1 MVIKYGGGNFM
12 KFIFG
17 KNKLLLIATILM
29 SILFS
34 FISVGAAII
43 LENILDAVIAQDWPL
58 FRTMLIVVP
67 VYLVVTGIVMV
78 LSGLLT
84 KKLIAKTVQGLR
96 TDAYGGILSRDP
108 ENFASVNTADY
119 ISALTNDVKT
129 VEENALIPFL
139 QSIQYILVFL
149 VTVAALFYY
158 SPVIAGL
165 MFICLIVMY
174 LAPASFGKAISKGQG
189 RLSGNFAMF
198 TAGLKDQLSGY
209 DVIRSF
215 QLTDHVSQTFRVNN
229 DRLTGAKYMVDR
241 LTSVS
246 EGVAQMLAMGIQFLI
261 MLVSGY
267 MVLQGNMTAG
277 VLLALI
283 QLSGTFVQPV
293 AVIMQSMSQIQG
305 AKPVIDRV
313 LSLGQK
319 QPSAFNGTETPVYH
333 ENIELREVS
342 FGYKPEQLVLNE
354 VSLTFEKNKKYAIIG
369 ASGSGK
375 STLIKLLS
383 ANHGGY
389 TGRIAIDGKDIR
401 SAQLDELLAKISVIH
416 QNVYM
421 FDESIEENITLH
433 RTFSQ
438 EEWVRAITVSGVG
451 LFLPQ
456 MENGTETL
464 VGENGANL
472 SGGQRQRIAVAR
484 AIIQKKP
491 ILILDE
497 GTSAVDLQTAYD
509 IETALL
515 DISDLTMLTITHN
528 LNPELLRQYDQI
540 VYIENGQVAA
550 MGDYETLLHN
560 NTQFC
565 QFLQIQKK
573 GVI

>member
-1 MVIKYGGGNFM
+1 MVIKYRGGNFM

-96 TDAYGGILSRDP
+96 ADAYGGILSRDP

-129 VEENALIPFL
+129 VEENVLIPFL
-139 QSIQYILVFL
+139 QSIQYILVSL

>member
-1 MVIKYGGGNFM
+1 
-12 KFIFG
+12 
-17 KNKLLLIATILM
+17 
-29 SILFS
+29 
-34 FISVGAAII
+34 
-43 LENILDAVIAQDWPL
+43 
-58 FRTMLIVVP
+58 MLIVVP

-96 TDAYGGILSRDP
+96 ADAYGGILSRDP

-129 VEENALIPFL
+129 VEENVLIPFL

>member
-1 MVIKYGGGNFM
+1 M

-96 TDAYGGILSRDP
+96 ADAYGGILSRDP

-129 VEENALIPFL
+129 VEENVLIPFL

-174 LAPASFGKAISKGQG
+174 LVPASFGKAISKGQG

-550 MGDYETLLHN
+550 MGEYETLLHN

>member
-1 MVIKYGGGNFM
+1 M
-12 KFIFG
+12 KFIFR
-17 KNKLLLIATILM
+17 KNKLLLISTILM

-34 FISVGAAII
+34 IISVGAAII

-58 FRTMLIVVP
+58 FRTMLFAVP
-67 VYLVVTGIVMV
+67 VYLVVTGIVMI

-84 KKLIAKTVQGLR
+84 KKLIAKTVQNLR
-96 TDAYGGILSRDP
+96 REAYDGILSRDP
-108 ENFASVNTADY
+108 ESFASVNTADY

-129 VEENALIPFL
+129 VEETALIPFL
-139 QSIQYILVFL
+139 QSIQYILVFFA
-149 VTVAALFYY
+149 TVAALFYY
-158 SPVIAGL
+158 SPIIAGL
-165 MFICLIVMY
+165 MFVCLIVMY
-174 LAPASFGKAISKGQG
+174 LVPASFGKAISKGQVQ
-189 RLSGNFAMF
+189 LSGNFALF

-215 QLTDHVSQTFRVNN
+215 QLTDNVSKAFNANN
-229 DRLTGAKYMVDR
+229 DSLTGTKYIVDR

-246 EGVAQMLAMGIQFLI
+246 EGVAQTLAAGIQFMI

-283 QLSGTFVQPV
+283 QLSGSFVQPV
-293 AVIMQSMSQIQG
+293 AVIMQCMSQIQG

-313 LSLGQK
+313 ISLGQK
-319 QPSAFNGTETPVYH
+319 QPSAFSGTEVPVYH
-333 ENIELREVS
+333 ENIELRDVS

-383 ANHGGY
+383 ANYGGY
-389 TGRIAIDGKDIR
+389 TGRITMDDKDIR

-433 RTFSQ
+433 RTFSH
-438 EEWVRAITVSGVG
+438 EEWERAITVSGVG
-451 LFLPQ
+451 RFLPQ
-456 MENGTETL
+456 MENGIETL

-472 SGGQRQRIAVAR
+472 SGGQRQRVAVAR

-497 GTSAVDLQTAYD
+497 GTSAVDSQTAYD

-540 VYIENGQVAA
+540 VYIEEGQVAA
-550 MGDYETLLHN
+550 MGEYETLIHN

-565 QFLQIQKK
+565 EFLQIQKK
-573 GVI
+573 EAI

>member
-1 MVIKYGGGNFM
+1 M

-96 TDAYGGILSRDP
+96 ADAYGGILSRDP

-129 VEENALIPFL
+129 VEENVLIPFL

-333 ENIELREVS
+333 ENIEFRDVS

-354 VSLTFEKNKKYAIIG
+354 ISLTFEKNKKYAIIG

>member
-1 MVIKYGGGNFM
+1 MI
-12 KFIFG
+12 FIFA
-17 KNKLLLIATILM
+17 KNKLLLTVTIFM

-34 FISVGAAII
+34 IVSVGAAII
-43 LENILDAVIAQDWPL
+43 LENILDAVIAQDWTL
-58 FRTMLIVVP
+58 FCTMLFVVP
-67 VYLVVTGIVMV
+67 VYLVVTGLIMV
-78 LSGLLT
+78 ISGLLS

-96 TDAYGGILSRDP
+96 ADAYGGILSRDP
-108 ENFASVNTADY
+108 ESFASVNTADY
-119 ISALTNDVKT
+119 ISALTNDIKT

-139 QSIQYILVFL
+139 QTIQYILVFL

-158 SPVIAGL
+158 SPIIAGL
-165 MFICLIVMY
+165 MFVCLIVMY
-174 LAPASFGKAISKGQG
+174 LVPASFGKAISKGQG
-189 RLSGNFAMF
+189 RLSGNFALF

-215 QLTDHVSQTFRVNN
+215 QLTDNVSKTFNANN
-229 DRLTGAKYMVDR
+229 DSLTDAKYTVDK

-246 EGVAQMLAMGIQFLI
+246 EGFAQTLAMGIQFLI

-283 QLSGTFVQPV
+283 QLSGCFVQPV
-293 AVIMQSMSQIQG
+293 AVIMQNMSIIQG
-305 AKPVIDRV
+305 AKPVIDRII
-313 LSLGQK
+313 SLGLK
-319 QPSAFNGTETPVYH
+319 QPSAFNGTKTPVYH
-333 ENIELREVS
+333 EKIELHDVS
-342 FGYKPEQLVLNE
+342 FGYKPGQPVLNGI
-354 VSLTFEKNKKYAIIG
+354 SLTFEKNKKYAIIG

-383 ANHGGY
+383 ANYGDY
-389 TGRIAIDGKDIR
+389 TGQITMDGMDIR
-401 SAQLDELLAKISVIH
+401 STQLDELLAKISVIH

-438 EEWVRAITVSGVG
+438 EEWERAITVSGVG
-451 LFLPQ
+451 LFLAQ
-456 MENGTETL
+456 MENGIETL

-484 AIIQKKP
+484 SIIQKKP

-509 IETALL
+509 IETTLL

-540 VYIENGQVAA
+540 VYIENGQIAA
-550 MGDYETLLHN
+550 MGEYETLLH
-560 NTQFC
+560 TSQQFC
-565 QFLQIQKK
+565 EFQQLQKK
-573 GVI
+573 ETI

>member
-1 MVIKYGGGNFM
+1 M
-12 KFIFG
+12 KFIFR
-17 KNKLLLIATILM
+17 KNKLLLISTILM

-34 FISVGAAII
+34 IISVGAAII

-58 FRTMLIVVP
+58 FRTMLFAVP
-67 VYLVVTGIVMV
+67 VYLVVTGIVMI

-84 KKLIAKTVQGLR
+84 KKLIAKTVQNLR
-96 TDAYGGILSRDP
+96 REAYDGILSRDP
-108 ENFASVNTADY
+108 ESFASVNTADY

-129 VEENALIPFL
+129 VEETALIPFL
-139 QSIQYILVFL
+139 QSIQYILVFF
-149 VTVAALFYY
+149 VTVAVLFYY
-158 SPVIAGL
+158 SPIIAGL
-165 MFICLIVMY
+165 MFVCLIVMY
-174 LAPASFGKAISKGQG
+174 LVPASFGKAISKGQVQ
-189 RLSGNFAMF
+189 LSGNFALF

-215 QLTDHVSQTFRVNN
+215 QLTDNVSKAFNANN
-229 DRLTGAKYMVDR
+229 DSLTGTKYIVDR

-246 EGVAQMLAMGIQFLI
+246 EGVAQTLAAGIQFMI

-283 QLSGTFVQPV
+283 ELSGSFVQPV
-293 AVIMQSMSQIQG
+293 AVIMQCMSQIQG

-313 LSLGQK
+313 ISLGQK
-319 QPSAFNGTETPVYH
+319 QPSAFSGTEVPVYH
-333 ENIELREVS
+333 ENIELRDVS

-383 ANHGGY
+383 ANYGGY
-389 TGRIAIDGKDIR
+389 TGRITMDDKDIR

-433 RTFSQ
+433 RTFSH
-438 EEWVRAITVSGVG
+438 EEWERAVTVSGVG
-451 LFLPQ
+451 RFLPQ
-456 MENGTETL
+456 MENGIETL

-472 SGGQRQRIAVAR
+472 SGGQRQRVAVAR

-497 GTSAVDLQTAYD
+497 GTSAVDSQTAYD

-540 VYIENGQVAA
+540 VYIEEGQVAA
-550 MGDYETLLHN
+550 MGEYETLIHN

-565 QFLQIQKK
+565 EFLQIQKK
-573 GVI
+573 EAI

>member
-1 MVIKYGGGNFM
+1 M
-12 KFIFG
+12 KFIFK
-17 KNKLLLIATILM
+17 KNWRLLCATILM

-34 FISVGAAII
+34 FVSVGIAKI
-43 LENILDAVIAQDWPL
+43 LENILDAVTTQNWAL
-58 FRTMLIVVP
+58 FRTMLLVVP
-67 VYLVVTGIVMV
+67 VYLALTGLVMV

-84 KKLIAKTVQGLR
+84 KKFITKAVQDLR
-96 TDAYGGILSRDP
+96 AYAYNGILSRDP
-108 ENFASVNTADY
+108 ESFGAVNTADY

-129 VEENALIPFL
+129 IEESALIPLL

-165 MFICLIVMY
+165 MFLCLIVMY
-174 LAPASFGKAISKGQG
+174 LVPASFGKAISKGQK

-215 QLTDHVSQTFRVNN
+215 QLTENVSKSFNANN
-229 DRLTGAKYMVDR
+229 DTLTRAKYRVDR

-246 EGVAQMLAMGIQFLI
+246 EGVAQMLAIGIQFMI

-283 QLSGTFVQPV
+283 QLSGSFVQPV
-293 AVIMQSMSQIQG
+293 AVIIQNLSIMQG
-305 AKPVIDRV
+305 AKPVVERIIN
-313 LSLGQK
+313 LGEK
-319 QPSAFNGTETPVYH
+319 QPSAFSGTEMPVYQ
-333 ENIELREVS
+333 ENIEFRDVS
-342 FGYKPEQLVLNE
+342 FGYKPEQPVLKK

-383 ANHGGY
+383 ANYGGY
-389 TGRIAIDGKDIR
+389 TGQITMDGKDIR
-401 SAQLDELLAKISVIH
+401 SVQLDELLAKISVIH

-421 FDESIEENITLH
+421 FDETIEENITLH
-433 RTFSQ
+433 HPYSLD
-438 EEWVRAITVSGVG
+438 EWEKAIEVSGVG
-451 LFLPQ
+451 RFLPQ
-456 MENGTETL
+456 MEDDIRTP

-497 GTSAVDLQTAYD
+497 GTSAIDSQTAYD

-515 DISDLTMLTITHN
+515 GIPDLTMLTITHN
-528 LNPELLRQYDQI
+528 LNHELLRQYDQI
-540 VYIENGQVAA
+540 VYIENGQAAA
-550 MGDYETLLHN
+550 MGEYDALLR
-560 NTQFC
+560 TSRQFC
-565 QFLQIQKK
+565 GFLQIQKK
-573 GVI
+573 EAI

>member
-1 MVIKYGGGNFM
+1 
-12 KFIFG
+12 
-17 KNKLLLIATILM
+17 M

-34 FISVGAAII
+34 IISVGAAII

-58 FRTMLIVVP
+58 FRTMLFAVP
-67 VYLVVTGIVMV
+67 VYLVVTGIVMI

-84 KKLIAKTVQGLR
+84 KKLIAKTVQNLR
-96 TDAYGGILSRDP
+96 REAYDGILSRDP
-108 ENFASVNTADY
+108 ESFASVNTADY

-129 VEENALIPFL
+129 VEETALIPFL
-139 QSIQYILVFL
+139 QSIQYILVFF
-149 VTVAALFYY
+149 VTVAVLFYY
-158 SPVIAGL
+158 SPIIAGL
-165 MFICLIVMY
+165 MFVCLIVMY
-174 LAPASFGKAISKGQG
+174 LVPASFGKAISKGQVQ
-189 RLSGNFAMF
+189 LSGNFALF

-215 QLTDHVSQTFRVNN
+215 QLTDNVSKAFNANN
-229 DRLTGAKYMVDR
+229 DSLTGTKYIVDR

-246 EGVAQMLAMGIQFLI
+246 EGVAQTLAAGIQFMI

-283 QLSGTFVQPV
+283 ELSGSFVQPV
-293 AVIMQSMSQIQG
+293 AVIMQCMSQIQG

-313 LSLGQK
+313 ISLGQK
-319 QPSAFNGTETPVYH
+319 QPSAFSGTEVPVYH
-333 ENIELREVS
+333 ENIELRDVS

-383 ANHGGY
+383 ANYGGY
-389 TGRIAIDGKDIR
+389 TGRITMDDKDIR

-433 RTFSQ
+433 RTFSH
-438 EEWVRAITVSGVG
+438 EEWERAVTVSGVG
-451 LFLPQ
+451 RFLPQ
-456 MENGTETL
+456 MENGIETL

-472 SGGQRQRIAVAR
+472 SGGQRQRVAVAR

-497 GTSAVDLQTAYD
+497 GTSAVDSQTAYD

-540 VYIENGQVAA
+540 VYIEEGQVAA
-550 MGDYETLLHN
+550 MGEYETLIHN

-565 QFLQIQKK
+565 EFLQIQKK
-573 GVI
+573 EAI

>member
-1 MVIKYGGGNFM
+1 M

-96 TDAYGGILSRDP
+96 ADAYGGILSRDP

-129 VEENALIPFL
+129 VEENVLIPFL

>member
-1 MVIKYGGGNFM
+1 M
-12 KFIFG
+12 KFIFK
-17 KNKLLLIATILM
+17 KNWRLLCATILM

-34 FISVGAAII
+34 IVSVGIAKI
-43 LENILDAVIAQDWPL
+43 LENILDAVTTQNWAL
-58 FRTMLIVVP
+58 FRTMLFVVP
-67 VYLVVTGIVMV
+67 VYLALTGLVMV

-84 KKLIAKTVQGLR
+84 KKFITKAVQDLR
-96 TDAYGGILSRDP
+96 AYAYNGILSRDP
-108 ENFASVNTADY
+108 ESFGAVNTADY

-129 VEENALIPFL
+129 IEESALIPLL

-165 MFICLIVMY
+165 MFLCLIVMY
-174 LAPASFGKAISKGQG
+174 LVPASFGKAISKGQK

-215 QLTDHVSQTFRVNN
+215 QLTENVSKSFNANN
-229 DRLTGAKYMVDR
+229 DTLTRAKYRVDR

-246 EGVAQMLAMGIQFLI
+246 EGVAQMLAIGIQFMI

-267 MVLQGNMTAG
+267 MVLQSNMTAG

-283 QLSGTFVQPV
+283 QLSGSFVQPV
-293 AVIMQSMSQIQG
+293 AVIIQNLSIMQG
-305 AKPVIDRV
+305 AKPVVERIIN
-313 LSLGQK
+313 LGEK
-319 QPSAFNGTETPVYH
+319 QPSAFSGTEMPVYQ
-333 ENIELREVS
+333 ENIEFRDVS
-342 FGYKPEQLVLNE
+342 FGYKPEQPVLKK

-383 ANHGGY
+383 ANYGGY
-389 TGRIAIDGKDIR
+389 TGQITMDGKDIR
-401 SAQLDELLAKISVIH
+401 SVQLDELLAKTSVIH

-421 FDESIEENITLH
+421 FDETIEENITLH
-433 RTFSQ
+433 HPYSLD
-438 EEWVRAITVSGVG
+438 EWERAIKVSGVAR
-451 LFLPQ
+451 FLPQ
-456 MENGTETL
+456 MEDDIRTP

-497 GTSAVDLQTAYD
+497 GTSAIDSQTAYD

-515 DISDLTMLTITHN
+515 GIPDLTMLTITHN

-550 MGDYETLLHN
+550 MGEYEALLR
-560 NTQFC
+560 TSRQFC
-565 QFLQIQKK
+565 GFLQIQKK
-573 GVI
+573 EAI

>member
-1 MVIKYGGGNFM
+1 MYIKYQGDDFM
-12 KFIFG
+12 SFVFK
-17 KNKLLLIATILM
+17 KNRLLLIATILT

-34 FISVGAAII
+34 IVSVGAAII
-43 LENILDAVIAQDWPL
+43 LENILNAVTAQDWSL
-58 FRTMLIVVP
+58 FNMMLFVVP
-67 VYLVVTGIVMV
+67 IYLVVTGIIMAIN
-78 LSGLLT
+78 GLLT
-84 KKLIAKTVQGLR
+84 KKLIAKTVQYLR
-96 TDAYGGILSRDP
+96 QDAYDGILFRNP

-129 VEENALIPFL
+129 LEENALIPFL
-139 QSIQYILVFL
+139 QSIQYMLVFL
-149 VTVAALFYY
+149 VTVVALFYY

-165 MFICLIVMY
+165 MFVCLIVMY
-174 LAPASFGKAISKGQG
+174 LVPASFGKAISKGQG
-189 RLSGNFAMF
+189 RLSGSFAMF

-215 QLTDHVSQTFRVNN
+215 RLIDNASKTFNTNN
-229 DRLTGAKYMVDR
+229 DSLTNAKYTVDR
-241 LTSVS
+241 LTSIS
-246 EGVAQMLAMGIQFLI
+246 EGVAQTLAMGIQFLI
-261 MLVSGY
+261 MLVAGY

-283 QLSGTFVQPV
+283 QLSGSFVQPV
-293 AVIMQSMSQIQG
+293 AVIMQNISHIQG
-305 AKPVIDRV
+305 AKPVIERV
-313 LSLGQK
+313 LSLDQK

-333 ENIELREVS
+333 KNIELRDVS
-342 FGYKPEQLVLNE
+342 FGYRPDQLVLDE

-369 ASGSGK
+369 GSGSGK

-383 ANHGGY
+383 ANYGGY
-389 TGRIAIDGKDIR
+389 TGQITIDDQDIR
-401 SAQLDELLAKISVIH
+401 SVQLDELLAKISVIH

-421 FDESIEENITLH
+421 FDESIEDNITLH
-433 RTFSQ
+433 RAFDH
-438 EEWVRAITVSGVG
+438 EEWDKAITVSGVG

-456 MENGTETL
+456 MDNGIKTL

-497 GTSAVDLQTAYD
+497 GTSAIDLQTAYD

-515 DISDLTMLTITHN
+515 DLSDLTMLTITHN

-540 VYIENGQVAA
+540 VYIENGKVAA
-550 MGDYETLLHN
+550 MGAFDALSHTN
-560 NTQFC
+560 KQFC
-565 QFLQIQKK
+565 EFLKIQKK
-573 GVI
+573 EVG

>member
-1 MVIKYGGGNFM
+1 M
-12 KFIFG
+12 KFIFR

-174 LAPASFGKAISKGQG
+174 LVPASFGKAISKGQG

-215 QLTDHVSQTFRVNN
+215 QLTDHVSQTFHANN
-229 DRLTGAKYMVDR
+229 DRLTGTKYMVDR
-241 LTSVS
+241 LTTVS

-333 ENIELREVS
+333 ENIEFRDVS

-354 VSLTFEKNKKYAIIG
+354 ISLTFEKNKKYAIIG

-550 MGDYETLLHN
+550 MGEYETLLHN

-565 QFLQIQKK
+565 EFLQIQKK

>member
-1 MVIKYGGGNFM
+1 MR
-12 KFIFG
+12 FIFR
-17 KNKLLLIATILM
+17 KNRRLLFATILM

-34 FISVGAAII
+34 IVSVGSAII
-43 LENILDAVIAQDWPL
+43 LENILDAVTTQNWAL

-67 VYLVVTGIVMV
+67 VYLALTGLVMV

-84 KKLIAKTVQGLR
+84 KKFITKAVQDLR
-96 TDAYGGILSRDP
+96 AHAYNGILSRDP
-108 ENFASVNTADY
+108 ESFGAVNTADY
-119 ISALTNDVKT
+119 ISAPTNDVKT
-129 VEENALIPFL
+129 IEESALIPLL
-139 QSIQYILVFL
+139 QSIQYILVFF

-165 MFICLIVMY
+165 MFLCLIVMY
-174 LAPASFGKAISKGQG
+174 LVPASFGKAISKGQK
-189 RLSGNFAMF
+189 RLSGNFTMF

-215 QLTDHVSQTFRVNN
+215 QLTENVSKSFNANN
-229 DRLTGAKYMVDR
+229 DTLTRAKYRVDR

-246 EGVAQMLAMGIQFLI
+246 EGVAQMLAIGIQFMI

-283 QLSGTFVQPV
+283 QLSGSFVQPV
-293 AVIMQSMSQIQG
+293 AVIIQNLSIMQG
-305 AKPVIDRV
+305 AKPVVERIIN
-313 LSLGQK
+313 LGEK
-319 QPSAFNGTETPVYH
+319 QPSVFSGTEMPVYQ
-333 ENIELREVS
+333 ENIEFRDVS
-342 FGYKPEQLVLNE
+342 FGYKPEQPVLKK

-383 ANHGGY
+383 ANYGGY
-389 TGRIAIDGKDIR
+389 TGQITMDGKDIR
-401 SAQLDELLAKISVIH
+401 SVQLDELLAKISVIH
-416 QNVYM
+416 QNIYM
-421 FDESIEENITLH
+421 FDETIEENITLH
-433 RTFSQ
+433 HPYSLD
-438 EEWVRAITVSGVG
+438 EWEKAIKVSGVG
-451 LFLPQ
+451 RFLPQ
-456 MENGTETL
+456 MEDDIRTP

-497 GTSAVDLQTAYD
+497 GTSAIDSQTAYD

-515 DISDLTMLTITHN
+515 GIPDLTMLTITHN

-540 VYIENGQVAA
+540 VYIENGQAAA
-550 MGDYETLLHN
+550 MGEYDALLR
-560 NTQFC
+560 TSRQFC
-565 QFLQIQKK
+565 GFLQIQKK
-573 GVI
+573 EAI

>member
-1 MVIKYGGGNFM
+1 
-12 KFIFG
+12 
-17 KNKLLLIATILM
+17 M

-34 FISVGAAII
+34 IISVGAAII

-58 FRTMLIVVP
+58 FRTMLFAVP
-67 VYLVVTGIVMV
+67 VYLVVTGIVMI

-84 KKLIAKTVQGLR
+84 KKLIAKTVQNLR
-96 TDAYGGILSRDP
+96 REAYDGILSRDP
-108 ENFASVNTADY
+108 ESFASVNTADY

-129 VEENALIPFL
+129 VEETALIPFL
-139 QSIQYILVFL
+139 QSIQYILVFFA
-149 VTVAALFYY
+149 TVAALFYY
-158 SPVIAGL
+158 SPIIAGL
-165 MFICLIVMY
+165 MFVCLIVMY
-174 LAPASFGKAISKGQG
+174 LVPASFGKAISKGQVQ
-189 RLSGNFAMF
+189 LSGNFALF

-215 QLTDHVSQTFRVNN
+215 QLTDNVSKAFNANN
-229 DRLTGAKYMVDR
+229 DSLTGTKYIVDR

-246 EGVAQMLAMGIQFLI
+246 EGVAQTLAAGIQFMI

-283 QLSGTFVQPV
+283 QLSGSFVQPV
-293 AVIMQSMSQIQG
+293 AVIMQCMSQIQG

-313 LSLGQK
+313 ISLGQK
-319 QPSAFNGTETPVYH
+319 QPSAFSGTEVPVYH
-333 ENIELREVS
+333 ENIELRDVS

-383 ANHGGY
+383 ANYGGY
-389 TGRIAIDGKDIR
+389 TGRITMDDKDIR

-433 RTFSQ
+433 RTFSH
-438 EEWVRAITVSGVG
+438 EEWERAITVSGVG
-451 LFLPQ
+451 RFLPQ
-456 MENGTETL
+456 MENGIETL

-472 SGGQRQRIAVAR
+472 SGGQRQRVAVAR

-497 GTSAVDLQTAYD
+497 GTSAVDSQTAYD

-540 VYIENGQVAA
+540 VYIEEGQVAA
-550 MGDYETLLHN
+550 MGEYETLIHN

-565 QFLQIQKK
+565 EFLQIQKK
-573 GVI
+573 EAI

>member
-1 MVIKYGGGNFM
+1 M
-12 KFIFG
+12 KFIFK
-17 KNKLLLIATILM
+17 KNWRLLCATILM

-34 FISVGAAII
+34 IVSVGIAKI
-43 LENILDAVIAQDWPL
+43 LENILDAVTTQNWAL
-58 FRTMLIVVP
+58 FRTMLFVVP
-67 VYLVVTGIVMV
+67 VYLALTGLVMV

-84 KKLIAKTVQGLR
+84 KKFITKAVQDLR
-96 TDAYGGILSRDP
+96 AYAYNGILSRDP
-108 ENFASVNTADY
+108 ESFGAVNTADY

-129 VEENALIPFL
+129 IEESALIPLL
-139 QSIQYILVFL
+139 QSIQYILVFF

-165 MFICLIVMY
+165 MFLCLIVMY
-174 LAPASFGKAISKGQG
+174 LVPASFGKAISKGQK

-215 QLTDHVSQTFRVNN
+215 QLTENVSKSFNANN
-229 DRLTGAKYMVDR
+229 DTLTRAKYRVDR

-246 EGVAQMLAMGIQFLI
+246 EGVAQMLAIGIQFMI

-283 QLSGTFVQPV
+283 QLSGSFVQPV
-293 AVIMQSMSQIQG
+293 AVIIQNLSIMQG
-305 AKPVIDRV
+305 AKPVVERIIN
-313 LSLGQK
+313 LGEK
-319 QPSAFNGTETPVYH
+319 QPSAFSGTEMPVYQ
-333 ENIELREVS
+333 ENIEFRDVS
-342 FGYKPEQLVLNE
+342 FGYKPEQPVLKK

-383 ANHGGY
+383 ANYGGY
-389 TGRIAIDGKDIR
+389 TGQITMDGKDIR
-401 SAQLDELLAKISVIH
+401 SVQLDELLAKTSVIH

-421 FDESIEENITLH
+421 FDETIEENITLH
-433 RTFSQ
+433 HPYSLD
-438 EEWVRAITVSGVG
+438 EWEKAIEVSGVG
-451 LFLPQ
+451 RFLPQ
-456 MENGTETL
+456 MEDDIRTP

-497 GTSAVDLQTAYD
+497 GTSAIDSQTAYD

-515 DISDLTMLTITHN
+515 GIPDLTMLTITHN

-550 MGDYETLLHN
+550 MGEYEALLR
-560 NTQFC
+560 TSRQFC
-565 QFLQIQKK
+565 GFLQIQKK
-573 GVI
+573 EAI

>member
-1 MVIKYGGGNFM
+1 M

-96 TDAYGGILSRDP
+96 ADAYGGILSRDP

-129 VEENALIPFL
+129 VEENVLIPFL

-389 TGRIAIDGKDIR
+389 TGRIAMDGKDIR

>member
-1 MVIKYGGGNFM
+1 M

-96 TDAYGGILSRDP
+96 ADAYGGILSRDP

-129 VEENALIPFL
+129 VEENVLIPFL

-174 LAPASFGKAISKGQG
+174 LVPASFGKAISKGQG